1 MADFYLNLV
10 NQAGLMITQYKLTFT
25 LIIIMATWIVRNFV
39 VRWIRGDTNFLSEDQ
54 RKWMAH
60 TRNASFMFVLCIS
73 LFVWRAE
80 VNEFAFSLTAL
91 AVAIV
96 VASKEIILCFTGS
109 IQRASA
115 RAFQIGEWIEVG
127 SLSGEVI
134 DYNLMS
140 TKIQEIDLKYKT
152 YAYTGRTVTFP
163 NSLFFT
169 TPVKNLNFM
178 KRYVYH
184 EFNISV
190 KETVNLFDIEH
201 ALLEQINA
209 HCEDFKEVAIRY
221 NQVIERHAG
230 VDLPGA
236 EPHLLI
242 TTTQL
247 ADQQIHIRIFCPTEQ
262 AIELEHEIR
271 RDFSV
276 LFHQLLKNTVA

>member
-25 LIIIMATWIVRNFV
+25 LIIILATWIVRNFV

-60 TRNASFMFVLCIS
+60 TRNASFVFVLCIS
-73 LFVWRAE
+73 LFVWRTE

-184 EFNISV
+184 EFNISI

-201 ALLEQINA
+201 ALLEHINA